1 MKRISLGLA
10 LIAVAL
16 AVACA
21 ANPGGDTHTVR
32 PGDTLSGIAA
42 AHGTTT
48 VELVALN
55 KARYPSL
62 EINPALIR
70 VGWQLTLPGQG
81 AASPTPAANGN
92 SPSGGSTPRTWAP
105 PTAEEIRQVELEIIR
120 LTNEARREHG
130 LHELVEDP
138 VLMEIARERARQLA
152 SNYSHYGPDGE
163 VLCWELAA
171 QHGYSNPSFVG
182 ENIASMTGST
192 QANAYRS
199 VTVWMNS
206 PGHRE
211 NILRPEYT
219 RIGVGVHNPW
229 GARWYGVQIFSS

>member
-1 MKRISLGLA
+1 MHKLYRLLISVLLLA
-10 LIAVAL
+10 LLVS
-16 AVACA
+16 CGA
-21 ANPGGDTHTVR
+21 ASSGKSGSAYTVR

-42 AHGTTT
+42 ANGTTT
-48 VELVALN
+48 AKLVALN
-55 KARYPSL
+55 KAQYPSL
-62 EINPALIR
+62 ETDPSLIR

-81 AASPTPAANGN
+81 STDTSPLANGN

-138 VLMEIARERARQLA
+138 VLMDISRERAREIV
-152 SNYSHYGPDGE
+152 SDYSHDGFPSA
-163 VLCWELAA
+163 WER
-171 QHGYSNPSFVG
+171 HGLGNDRWHG
-182 ENIASMTGST
+182 ENIGGAPALTPDAG
-192 QANAYRS
+192 RS
-199 VTVWMNS
+199 AVLVWMGS

-211 NILRPEYT
+211 NILRPEFT
-219 RIGVGVHNPW
+219 RIGVGVYNPF